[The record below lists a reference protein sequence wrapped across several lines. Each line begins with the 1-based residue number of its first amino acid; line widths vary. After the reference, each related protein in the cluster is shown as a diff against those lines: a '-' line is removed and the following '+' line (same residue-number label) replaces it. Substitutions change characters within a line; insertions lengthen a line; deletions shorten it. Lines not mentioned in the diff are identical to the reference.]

1 MQHIHTQCM
10 GAVSKKRMFVCLFLG
25 IHHEEEEA
33 FSNKLTVNY
42 GDTALIDCKVSSD
55 SRPSVKW
62 LKKLDMMDLTGPEF
76 NMEDGDVI
84 SVGEEHYRIIG
95 DDENLKQVGRL
106 DWLSQLVV
114 KEARLEDRGMY
125 ICFVTSGGQQG
136 FNFKQSYLSVIEGK
150 SIGNFFFQKNL
161 FRIF

>member
-1 MQHIHTQCM
+1 MEKLASIQQ
-10 GAVSKKRMFVCLFLG
+10 
-25 IHHEEEEA
+25 
-33 FSNKLTVNY
+33 NKLHDVTTVILFSL
-42 GDTALIDCKVSSD
+42 GLLPHVTTGG
-55 SRPSVKW
+55 PSANVVG
-62 LKKLDMMDLTGPEF
+62 LPMGPEF